1 MVFFL
6 FFGQATTRVAIL
18 LGLDRDG
25 RVLQNASRAVELAYA
40 ARAPPKAAHNTLM
53 MSRDAPRQLNVI

>member
-1 MVFFL
+1 M
-6 FFGQATTRVAIL
+6 G
-18 LGLDRDG
+18 
-25 RVLQNASRAVELAYA
+25 VLQNLSRAVEPAYA